1 LGAARAGNGWKN
13 EYQGTASR
21 CEDNSVHR
29 SNLQFAADAREIT
42 KLPSL
47 GSPSESLIVRRHRF
61 SASKMEQ
68 QGLCQGSKRCLRN
81 AVSNNL
87 LIS

>member
-1 LGAARAGNGWKN
+1 LGAARVGNGWKN
-13 EYQGTASR
+13 EYQRTASR

-42 KLPSL
+42 KLPGL
-47 GSPSESLIVRRHRF
+47 GSPFGKPNSPQTSILSF
-61 SASKMEQ
+61 KMEQ
-68 QGLCQGSKRCLRN
+68 QGLYQGSKRCLRN